1 MAARAAGNR
10 FGHVNSSLF
19 PVIVRAL
26 AWSVNPARC
35 PGGIDRDRF
44 KASPPAI
51 MPITQFLAARP
62 PQHQPFL
69 RPFIKMQGLRNHF
82 VFIDLRNSQPRPSP
96 AEIIRI
102 CDVHEGVGAEQV
114 ITIEPPRPEAAARGA
129 HAFMGIH
136 NTDGTE
142 AEACGNATRCMA
154 ELLFGETGRTEI
166 LIDSLG
172 GLLPCS
178 RSGDGQVSVT
188 LGPIS
193 LDWRKVPLSRAADT
207 ATLPLESGPLRNGV
221 ALSIGNPHAVFFVE
235 DLAAVDIPAA
245 APAIAKDP
253 LFPESVN
260 VGVAQVVDAHTLKL
274 AVWERPGMLTEA
286 CGTGACVAAYAARL
300 RGLLTGND
308 ITVHLPGGTL
318 HIRLLEDGR
327 AIMTGPVAFCCAGY
341 V

>member
-1 MAARAAGNR
+1 MTITR
-10 FGHVNSSLF
+10 FLNQ
-19 PVIVRAL
+19 
-26 AWSVNPARC
+26 
-35 PGGIDRDRF
+35 
-44 KASPPAI
+44 SPP
-51 MPITQFLAARP
+51 QD
-62 PQHQPFL
+62 QPFR

-82 VFIDLRNSQPRPSP
+82 VFIDLRHGQPRPAP

-114 ITIEPPRPEAAARGA
+114 ITIEPPRPAALARGA

-142 AEACGNATRCMA
+142 AQACGNATRCMA
-154 ELLFGETGRTEI
+154 DLLFAETGRTEI

-172 GLLPCS
+172 GLLACS
-178 RSGDGQVSVT
+178 RAQDGQVSVT

-193 LDWRKVPLSRAADT
+193 LDWRKVPLARAAET
-207 ATLPLESGPLRNGV
+207 SALPLESGPLRNGV

-235 DLAAVDIPAA
+235 DLAAVDIPSV

-260 VGVAQVVDAHTLKL
+260 VGVAQVVDARTLKL

-300 RGLLTGND
+300 RGLLAED
-308 ITVHLPGGTL
+308 EITVHLPGGTL
-318 HIRLLEDGR
+318 HIRLLADGR
-327 AIMTGPVAFCCAGY
+327 AVMTGPVAFCCAGY